1 MMRRTALLATI
12 LALVAATPA
21 WAAST
26 LTINGA
32 GFGHGIGMSQY
43 GAAGY
48 AEHGWDHVA
57 ILQHYFQG
65 TEPGQTD
72 TNAVVRVLLQ
82 QTSTPRFTN
91 VTNAGT
97 KKLDP
102 AKTYGARAHGDQVDL
117 LNSAGRR
124 IATFDAPL
132 QVTNSAD
139 DPVKLLGTAI
149 NGVRD
154 GAYRGWLEF
163 RAGSGG
169 LLAINAVGL
178 EQYVAGVIGNEAI
191 PSWPAEALEAQAVA
205 SRGYAITTQKGG
217 SAGYD
222 LTTDTSSQVYR
233 GVAGE
238 TPQTNKATNATAG
251 QVMTY
256 DGDPITTFFFS
267 TSGGHTESVQNV
279 WGGSPKP
286 YLVGVDDPYDTIS
299 PYHRWGPIRM
309 SNGAATSRLGSL
321 VKGRLKRIVVTQRG
335 TSPRIVKA
343 TIVGTGGNTVVTGDQ
358 LKGAFGLRDTW
369 MTFNSATA
377 DVELP
382 PTTTPTTP
390 ATTPTAPTT
399 TTPKNTSGGASPSAR
414 IASVP
419 ITRPRV
425 TGSAWPA
432 APGTTVKLQSK
443 AGGAWHTIATTQL
456 GSTRRYKITPPRPG
470 RYRITVG
477 DAPGPIVRLPAN

>member
-1 MMRRTALLATI
+1 MMRRTVLLAT
-12 LALVAATPA
+12 LLTLVAATPA

-65 TEPGQTD
+65 TQLGRTD
-72 TNAVVRVLLQ
+72 TDDVVRVLLQ
-82 QTSTPRFTN
+82 QTSTPKFTN

-97 KKLDP
+97 KKLNP
-102 AKTYGARAHGDQVDL
+102 AQTYGARANGSRVDL
-117 LNSAGRR
+117 LNSAGRKL
-124 IATFDAPL
+124 ATFDAPL
-132 QVTNSAD
+132 QVTNADD
-139 DPVKLLGTAI
+139 DPVKLLGTAG
-149 NGVRD
+149 NGVPN
-154 GAYRGWLEF
+154 GSYRGWLEL
-163 RAGSGG
+163 RAGSSG

-205 SRGYAITTQKGG
+205 TRGYAITTVKGG
-217 SAGYD
+217 DDGFDQYS
-222 LTTDTSSQVYR
+222 DTRSQVYR

-251 QVMTY
+251 EVMTY
-256 DGDPITTFFFS
+256 DGEPITTYFFS
-267 TSGGHTESVQNV
+267 TSGGHTESIENV
-279 WGGSPKP
+279 WKGATPQP
-286 YLVGVDDPYDTIS
+286 YLVGVDDPYDDLS

-309 SNGAATSRLGSL
+309 STSAASAKLGSL
-321 VKGRLKRIVVTQRG
+321 VKGTLKRIVVNQRG

-343 TIVGTGGNTVVTGDQ
+343 TIVGSRGRTVVSGDQ
-358 LKGAFGLRDTW
+358 LRSAFALRDTW

-382 PTTTPTTP
+382 PPSTTPTTP
-390 ATTPTAPTT
+390 TPTT
-399 TTPKNTSGGASPSAR
+399 TTTTPAKPTNGGASPGAR

-432 APGTTVKLQSK
+432 VPGTPVKLQRKRDGRWRTVAST
-443 AGGAWHTIATTQL
+443 HL
-456 GSTRRYKITPPRPG
+456 GTTRRYKITLPGPG
-470 RYRITVG
+470 RYRIAVG
-477 DAPGPIVRLPAN
+477 DAPGPIVKL

>member
-1 MMRRTALLATI
+1 MMRRTALLAAI
-12 LALVAATPA
+12 LALAAATPA

-26 LTINGA
+26 LTITGA

-48 AEHGWDHVA
+48 AQHGWDHVA

-65 TEPGQTD
+65 TELGRTD
-72 TNAVVRVLLQ
+72 TDDVVRVLLQ
-82 QTSTPRFTN
+82 QTSSPKFTN

-102 AKTYGARAHGDQVDL
+102 AKTYGARANGARVDL
-117 LNSAGRR
+117 LNSAGKRL
-124 IATFDAPL
+124 ATFDAPL
-132 QVTNSAD
+132 QVTNAD
-139 DPVKLLGTAI
+139 DAPVKLLGTAG
-149 NGVRD
+149 NGVPN
-154 GAYRGWLEF
+154 GSYRGWLEL
-163 RAGSGG
+163 RPGSGG

-205 SRGYAITTQKGG
+205 TRGYAITTEKGG
-217 SAGYD
+217 DDGFDQYS
-222 LTTDTSSQVYR
+222 DTRSQVYR

-251 QVMTY
+251 EVMTY
-256 DGDPITTFFFS
+256 DGDPVTTYFFS
-267 TSGGHTESVQNV
+267 TSGGHTENVENV
-279 WGGSPKP
+279 WKGATPEP

-309 SNGAATSRLGSL
+309 STATATGRLGSL
-321 VKGRLKRIVVTQRG
+321 VKGTLKKIVVNQRG

-343 TIVGTGGNTVVTGDQ
+343 TVVGTGGSTVVSGDQ
-358 LKGAFGLRDTW
+358 LRSAFALRDTW
-369 MTFNSATA
+369 MTFNGATA
-377 DVELP
+377 EVELP

-390 ATTPTAPTT
+390 T
-399 TTPKNTSGGASPSAR
+399 TTPGASTNGGASPGAR
-414 IASVP
+414 MASVP

-425 TGSAWPA
+425 TGDAWPA
-432 APGTTVKLQSK
+432 TPGTAVKLQSK
-443 AGGAWHTIATTQL
+443 RGGTWRTVA
-456 GSTRRYKITPPRPG
+456 STRLGTTHRYKIDLPGAG

-477 DAPGPIVRLPAN
+477 DAPGPIVRLP